1 VTFIAQF
8 SEIQAEIKR
17 QGIAAYDMRDEGH
30 LEMVYVGQS
39 GLDRDD
45 GDYRERVGF
54 KLLPGETGDP
64 RKIAEPT
71 RASPIRYFLDGAQRT
86 LRAFYCQNIP
96 IVAGIVAAAVLERS
110 VEGEPRVMPGM
121 IAFRHAWI
129 IPMRTAIPE
138 IDHMIDVIRS
148 KGGDIVDPLDDKRFD
163 DDEKYATE
171 LHEFGGL
178 MEHAFKRVGALRTEI
193 ELDLLDRWCASRKDD
208 SLLLMD
214 GPIRRES
221 CGAVGLVKAFTR
233 QYFMG
238 AEATTLFRLQHGER
252 TAAFTV
258 ADFWRANHPVD
269 AWYQRHFSADG
280 RDPRHALVRIELSSN
295 APGKPDVDDVAGW
308 VMRERA
314 PSAKNDARWATLLYP
329 VHYLEE
335 ILKRHIDA
343 QTRGWTTR
351 R

>member
-8 SEIQAEIKR
+8 SEIQAEIER
-17 QGIAAYDMRDEGH
+17 LGIAAYDMRDEGH
-30 LEMVYVGQS
+30 LELVFVGPS

-45 GDYRERVGF
+45 GDYRERVKF
-54 KLLPGETGDP
+54 QLLPGETGEP
-64 RKIAEPT
+64 RDIGTPASP
-71 RASPIRYFLDGAQRT
+71 SPIRCFLDGTQRT

-110 VEGEPRVMPGM
+110 ERGEPRIMPGM

-129 IPMRTAIPE
+129 IPRRSGIAE
-138 IDHMIDVIRS
+138 IDRLIDLIRA
-148 KGGDIVDPLDDKRFD
+148 KGGDVVDPLDHPRFD
-163 DDEKYATE
+163 GERYDAE

-178 MEHAFKRVGALRTEI
+178 LEHAFKRVGGLRTEI
-193 ELDLLDRWCASRKDD
+193 EMELLRRWCAARRDD
-208 SLLLMD
+208 SLLLVD
-214 GPIRRES
+214 GPLREEA
-221 CGAVGLVKAFTR
+221 CGAIGLVKAFTR

-238 AEATTLFRLQHGER
+238 AEATTLFRLRHGQR

-258 ADFWRANHPVD
+258 EDFWRSGHPVD
-269 AWYQRHFSADG
+269 AWYQRHFDASG
-280 RDPRHALVRIELSSN
+280 RDPRHALIRIELSSR
-295 APGKPDVDDVAGW
+295 AADKPAIDDVAGW
-308 VMRERA
+308 VMRERVPA
-314 PSAKNDARWATLLYP
+314 AKADARWATLLYP

-343 QTRGWTTR
+343 QTRGWTR